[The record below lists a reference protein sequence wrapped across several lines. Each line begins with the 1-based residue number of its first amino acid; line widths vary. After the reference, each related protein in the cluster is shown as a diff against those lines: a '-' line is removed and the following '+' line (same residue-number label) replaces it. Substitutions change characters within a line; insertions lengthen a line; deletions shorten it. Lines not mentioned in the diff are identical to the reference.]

1 MKDRRWLNRQKAWD
15 IAERSLN
22 NLKKNDTSFMREQ
35 IVETA
40 KTRGFWS
47 VWMTVFVEDTDMLKR
62 FIHAFP
68 GTCKTCFN
76 DQFQPIPR
84 PGGAL

>member
-1 MKDRRWLNRQKAWD
+1 MG
-15 IAERSLN
+15 
-22 NLKKNDTSFMREQ
+22 EQ

-40 KTRGFWS
+40 KTRGFLS
-47 VWMTVFVEDTDMLKR
+47 VWMTVFAEDTDMLKR
-62 FIHAFP
+62 FIYSFE
-68 GTCKTCFN
+68 GTCQSCFN